1 MKLEF
6 NQMFIEKI
14 IQVINS
20 LIYYSQKYLI
30 FYYYNFKIYEMI
42 SEKHGIMIIGDTL
55 AGKTKSINALVLG
68 RINKLIIITFRI

>member
-6 NQMFIEKI
+6 NLMFIEKI

-30 FYYYNFKIYEMI
+30 FYYYNLKIYEMI

-68 RINKLIIITFRI
+68 RINKLNIITFHI